1 MSTITMVGSKETKA
15 VSMVQL
21 AEADLAFQ
29 DRSFWYSGAL
39 HLASNRTISDDR
51 VV

>member
-1 MSTITMVGSKETKA
+1 
-15 VSMVQL
+15 MVQL

-29 DRSFWYSGAL
+29 DRSFWYSRAL

-51 VV
+51 VIWTVMTSMPARGWN